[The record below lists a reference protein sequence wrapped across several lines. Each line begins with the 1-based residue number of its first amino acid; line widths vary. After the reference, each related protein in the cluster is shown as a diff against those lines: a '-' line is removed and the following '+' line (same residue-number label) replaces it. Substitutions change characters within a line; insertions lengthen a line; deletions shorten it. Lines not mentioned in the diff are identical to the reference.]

1 MIDLILCGP
10 QQLFC
15 KWDIW
20 ESWTAKHRGIWREKY
35 GCKQEES
42 CISLPRFSQT
52 LPGKPHMTSQ
62 YMMIP
67 QPRIRNMAASVAP
80 LEINLG
86 LVGQAMAL
94 DAGCGHF
101 LLSRDEVRAET
112 LEPPTTTKLITEP
125 LTVIRHHFYQR
136 KLSYLV

>member
-1 MIDLILCGP
+1 MNDLILCGP

-15 KWDIW
+15 KWDKW
-20 ESWTAKHRGIWREKY
+20 ESWRAKHRGIWHEKY

-52 LPGKPHMTSQ
+52 PLGKPHMTSQ

-67 QPRIRNMAASVAP
+67 RPRIRHMAASAAL

-86 LVGQAMAL
+86 LVGQARAL
-94 DAGCGHF
+94 DGAGGHF
-101 LLSRDEVRAET
+101 LLSRDEERAET

-125 LTVIRHHFYQR
+125 LTVISHPFYQR
-136 KLSYLV
+136 QLSYLF